1 MMMKYK
7 HLISITLS
15 LLVATIWISCSSD
28 KADGVKF
35 SSELLKV
42 SDTPIDLSKDGD
54 TKTIPVETNCE
65 WSVTPNASNWSD
77 LEVSADS
84 KNITIKTGE
93 NPLRSERTATLSI
106 TTKGGLKKNITLRQ
120 VQGDAYIRV
129 EEGLTLTF
137 DENEGNRSFQV
148 QSNTRWKVEASY
160 TVGDANW
167 LTYDTAGEGTKTVT
181 VSAQRAI
188 TDVERKATITITST
202 EEGVNVSRSIQ
213 VIQDGLSFIELEV
226 SPKQLEFSCIGGE
239 PQVITIEKS
248 NAQWWTTLIPIEPE
262 EEEVSWLKLNKTND
276 IGTSTI
282 QVTCTDNTTLLQRR
296 ATIVFSSGNKNG
308 GVPQRVNIMQA
319 AATLP
324 VISDFSLRSKGD
336 IMETAMFSFAFE
348 SAFPVTEYGLC
359 YSTENNLPTADD
371 EHVSQNA
378 DAKSMTGITMETGT
392 LQPRKTYYVR
402 AYAKSVVGVN
412 YSTNVLAIETLGDA
426 PGKGD
431 NPPLFVP
438 KR

>member
-1 MMMKYK
+1 MGGFRVSKTFLNLSPKTKKIPYGHKYTQTK
-7 HLISITLS
+7 ETVIVYVPSSSYYPLYFTVSNKR
-15 LLVATIWISCSSD
+15 VAYAKW
-28 KADGVKF
+28 G
-35 SSELLKV
+35 E
-42 SDTPIDLSKDGD
+42 
-54 TKTIPVETNCE
+54 
-65 WSVTPNASNWSD
+65 
-77 LEVSADS
+77 S
-84 KNITIKTGE
+84 KN
-93 NPLRSERTATLSI
+93 TAS
-106 TTKGGLKKNITLRQ
+106 K
-120 VQGDAYIRV
+120 
-129 EEGLTLTF
+129 LTVYGV
-137 DENEGNRSFQV
+137 GN
-148 QSNTRWKVEASY
+148 
-160 TVGDANW
+160 G
-167 LTYDTAGEGTKTVT
+167 
-181 VSAQRAI
+181 
-188 TDVERKATITITST
+188 KATITITST

-359 YSTENNLPTADD
+359 YSIENKLPTTDD